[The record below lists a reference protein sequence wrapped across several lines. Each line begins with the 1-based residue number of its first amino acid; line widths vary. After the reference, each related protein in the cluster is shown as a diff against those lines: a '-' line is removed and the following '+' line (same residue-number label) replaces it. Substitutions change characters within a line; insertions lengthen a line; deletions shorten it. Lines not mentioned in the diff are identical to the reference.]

1 MDFTT
6 KAKAWINENAPM
18 LAVVYQ
24 NKYVGMAYDRF
35 ASFSP
40 KDQKTILM
48 GGFGGVVLLI
58 FSYLF
63 FSYLSLWS
71 GSDKANSAYQ
81 MINEVQSF
89 QRQMREKNAQIQS
102 IQGRSPVGGPGKLKQ
117 HLLDNAKAAGISP
130 RFAEIEE
137 KPDSTS
143 GDEKM
148 ADVRMRQA
156 TVVLNR
162 INLTQLKSF
171 LTAVEL
177 GSTTVSVA
185 SVKIT
190 NDDKMRGYMKAELGI
205 VAYILSSGDG
215 GNG

>member
-1 MDFTT
+1 MDFAT

-40 KDQKTILM
+40 KEQKTIIV
-48 GGFGGVVLLI
+48 GGFAGTVLLI
-58 FSYLF
+58 SGYLF
-63 FSYLSLWS
+63 FSYLSLWG
-71 GSDKANSAYQ
+71 GSDKAAQAYQ
-81 MINEVQSF
+81 MINEVQNF
-89 QRQMREKNAQIQS
+89 QRTMREKNAQIQS
-102 IQGRSPVGGPGKLKQ
+102 IQGRSPEAETGRLKAQ
-117 HLLDNAKAAGISP
+117 LLENAKAAGISP

-137 KPDSTS
+137 KPDAAS
-143 GDEKM
+143 DEKS
-148 ADVRMRQA
+148 ADIRIRQA

-162 INLTQLKSF
+162 INLTQLKAF

-177 GSTTVSVA
+177 GASSLSVA
-185 SVKIT
+185 SIKIT
-190 NDDKMRGYMKAELGI
+190 NDDKLRGYMKAELGV
-205 VAYILSSGDG
+205 VAYVIASGDG

>member
-1 MDFTT
+1 MDFAT

-40 KDQKTILM
+40 KEQKSIIVGAFAST
-48 GGFGGVVLLI
+48 VLLI
-58 FSYLF
+58 FAYLF
-63 FSYLSLWS
+63 FSYLSLWG
-71 GSDKANSAYQ
+71 GSDKAARAYQ
-81 MINEVQSF
+81 MINEVQNF
-89 QRQMREKNAQIQS
+89 QRNMREKNAQIQS
-102 IQGRSPVGGPGKLKQ
+102 IQGRSPVAEPGRLKA
-117 HLLDNAKAAGISP
+117 LLVENAKAAGISP

-137 KPDSTS
+137 KPDATS
-143 GDEKM
+143 EEKSS
-148 ADVRMRQA
+148 DIRIRQA

-171 LTAVEL
+171 LTSVEL
-177 GSTTVSVA
+177 GASSLSVA

-190 NDDKMRGYMKAELGI
+190 NDDKLRGYMKVELGV
-205 VAYILSSGDG
+205 VAYVITSGDG